1 MATFD
6 FVLIGSHSPQRVEV
20 PSENLAKLADCIAG
34 GRFIEGEMP
43 PNEWG
48 EIRRVLI
55 PISRIQMVVE
65 SD

>member
-34 GRFIEGEMP
+34 GRFIEERCLPMSGARS
-43 PNEWG
+43 G
-48 EIRRVLI
+48 GC
-55 PISRIQMVVE
+55 
-65 SD
+65 

>member
-6 FVLIGSHSPQRVEV
+6 FVLIGSHIPQRVEV
-20 PSENLAKLADCIAG
+20 PADNLAKLADYIAG

-43 PNEWG
+43 PDDWG

-55 PISRIQMVVE
+55 PTSRIQMVVE